1 MAGIES
7 VSNFGTENIELMVE
21 KVLIAPSRSSN

>member
-7 VSNFGTENIELMVE
+7 VSNFGTENIELMIE
-21 KVLIAPSRSSN
+21 KVLIAPSYSSN